1 MGKMD
6 RGRFLVL
13 DWVQLVDI
21 NLGSDL
27 WISFMPDFKLFGFD
41 LDWLEMRLIWVVF
54 VVEVSSQ
61 RDMVSLCS
69 TIFEEQVLEISITF
83 IEWKSSFLE
92 IWEDTSGLVG
102 KNMGEKKA
110 AGLVPK
116 RRIKI
121 PHFDNSALIAGY
133 SKTLF
138 GRCMNPRKQEMKT
151 LLFMLP
157 RIWQIEGKVVGADLG
172 LGRFQFDFESEDDI
186 EAVLK
191 MEPLHFDHW
200 MVSLVRWSPS
210 VDPNYPS
217 AITFWI
223 RVLGVPIEL
232 WADPTFRFIGE
243 DLGVVKEVDIHGG
256 RVQVTVDGFKPLCF
270 ETEVEFGNSA
280 ETTMF
285 LQYERL
291 YGFCKR
297 CHSLCH
303 EEALCGFSAV
313 PCFVYVN
320 QTEEVDEGRH
330 LQSYK
335 GAAAQVGNQNGGASS
350 SRRRQFENYYQYN
363 DYRFSKAGGKGGKGK
378 QSECKE
384 KAAMEIPEKQADLIE
399 ESQPKQVR
407 KALFSSLES
416 MDLAAVGL
424 EVEPSCGKVDSL
436 EEGELIADHETAL
449 HGETIAGVNGAEK
462 IGMTVEDVD
471 GDDLL
476 EICPSLLVSVKT
488 DNIDETMEI
497 HVAES
502 EVLEEADTE
511 MMSSKEDAEEVSVV
525 RDSDLEPARKLK
537 GNGVLMGVSSKK
549 RNLLSSP
556 RRRVLAKGGEQA
568 GEGVNPT
575 HQGMVKGSLGGNK
588 PPKPKVIK

>member
-1 MGKMD
+1 MWIRWGF
-6 RGRFLVL
+6 GFGLFLS
-13 DWVQLVDI
+13 LVADI

-41 LDWLEMRLIWVVF
+41 LDWLEMRLIWVLYWEEKIKGRYLVKEKRFLDWDLVLLRICFLILWCVFLIIRIKSSLFVVGDLWKVVF

-92 IWEDTSGLVG
+92 IWEDTVLMKNQLDWFSDWFFELYKTRGVVCQSYKHLFLCLLALRSWAFSLFRLSLSWEFIHGFWVFKMSQSGLVG

-157 RIWQIEGKVVGADLG
+157 RVWQIEGKVVGADLG

-210 VDPNYPS
+210 VVPNYPS

-335 GAAAQVGNQNGGASS
+335 GAAAQGTRQDSRNDGKLSGG
-350 SRRRQFENYYQYN
+350 Y
-363 DYRFSKAGGKGGKGK
+363 KGK
-378 QSECKE
+378 
-384 KAAMEIPEKQADLIE
+384 
-399 ESQPKQVR
+399 
-407 KALFSSLES
+407 
-416 MDLAAVGL
+416 
-424 EVEPSCGKVDSL
+424 
-436 EEGELIADHETAL
+436 
-449 HGETIAGVNGAEK
+449 NGA
-462 IGMTVEDVD
+462 D
-471 GDDLL
+471 GHKDD
-476 EICPSLLVSVKT
+476 
-488 DNIDETMEI
+488 
-497 HVAES
+497 
-502 EVLEEADTE
+502 
-511 MMSSKEDAEEVSVV
+511 
-525 RDSDLEPARKLK
+525 
-537 GNGVLMGVSSKK
+537 
-549 RNLLSSP
+549 
-556 RRRVLAKGGEQA
+556 
-568 GEGVNPT
+568 
-575 HQGMVKGSLGGNK
+575 
-588 PPKPKVIK
+588 